1 MGERKYIGS
10 KKQYML
16 GKMKN
21 KKAVIIFVIVIV
33 IGIITGVFCIIEDG
47 QKNRTLK
54 LYQNVKESSK
64 HTFSMEEK
72 DSEYNYKMVM
82 AIKEEEASIDMYSQ
96 EEHTTTLVKNGIT
109 YFIMHDKEEYY
120 VYENDEKEEDMLL
133 EALTG
138 IENKK
143 YITGREEIEGKKY
156 YYEEYEGI
164 SSFLMLASSDTEEE
178 KIKTRFYYD
187 GDNIIYIKTIIEGEI
202 EELLKVECNFD
213 VDEQAFEIP
222 ENYAEN

>member
-1 MGERKYIGS
+1 
-10 KKQYML
+10 ML

-164 SSFLMLASSDTEEE
+164 SSFLMLASSDTEEA

-187 GDNIIYIKTIIEGEI
+187 GDNIVYIKTII
-202 EELLKVECNFD
+202 
-213 VDEQAFEIP
+213 
-222 ENYAEN
+222 

>member
-21 KKAVIIFVIVIV
+21 KRAVIIFVIVIV

-82 AIKEEEASIDMYSQ
+82 AINEEEASIDMYSQ

-109 YFIMHDKEEYY
+109 YFIMHDKEE
-120 VYENDEKEEDMLL
+120 
-133 EALTG
+133 
-138 IENKK
+138 
-143 YITGREEIEGKKY
+143 
-156 YYEEYEGI
+156 
-164 SSFLMLASSDTEEE
+164 
-178 KIKTRFYYD
+178 
-187 GDNIIYIKTIIEGEI
+187 
-202 EELLKVECNFD
+202 
-213 VDEQAFEIP
+213 
-222 ENYAEN
+222 